1 MVINVL
7 LCFVKDAWSFQ
18 YYISCSDE
26 NGIWNIIVKAGLIV
40 IIMTKKPSMQ
50 KTQYEPI
57 MNKEPDTEPAS
68 YSLLLIRG
76 LHQAL
81 EPWDGF
87 GLHLSISPQ

>member
-18 YYISCSDE
+18 FHISCSDE
-26 NGIWNIIVKAGLIV
+26 NGIWNTIVKAGLIG
-40 IIMTKKPSMQ
+40 IIRTKKPSMQ
-50 KTQYEPI
+50 KTQRGPI
-57 MNKEPDTEPAS
+57 MNKELDTEPAS
-68 YSLLLIRG
+68 YSLLIRG
-76 LHQAL
+76 LHQPL